1 MPLTLQ
7 TKTLSGYFIAFLLL
21 LVSYILIF
29 YTIRELGKETREVT
43 DSYNLINH
51 LESLH
56 SDMAEAETGVRGYII
71 SREVSFLMP
80 YYASQKTIPRR
91 FAELDALA
99 RGGRIQKATIEKL
112 KQYSSASL
120 AYMEN
125 AITRFQKAGLVV
137 TDTMLLNREERRLV
151 LDSMR
156 LLIAEAKKSGE
167 KHIASKTDTL
177 SGFFSSTKTIA
188 ITSLLV
194 AILTIIYSLY
204 TYKRENRARE
214 EATTKVT
221 RYQQELETKLKELK
235 KLNAEL
241 QDLKQIEKFAATGRI
256 ARTIAHEVRNPL
268 TNITLAA
275 EQLNESLEN
284 EGEQAVMLEMI
295 GRNASRIDQLVTD
308 LLQSTRFA
316 QLEFKEVDINQLLDE
331 TLELA
336 ADRIQLQQLQVEKDY
351 SPDLCTVK
359 IDKEKMQLALLNI
372 IVNAIEA
379 MPAQKGVLKLK
390 TTKRNDKCVIEIAD
404 NGSGMDEETMQ
415 KVFEPYYTGKKN
427 GHGLGLTNSQ
437 NIIFN
442 HKGKITVRSNPDWG
456 TIFTITLQLSSLI

>member
-7 TKTLSGYFIAFLLL
+7 TKTLSGYIIAFLLL

-29 YTIRELGKETREVT
+29 YTIRELGRETRDVT
-43 DSYNLINH
+43 ESYSLINH

-99 RGGRIQKATIEKL
+99 RGGRIQKTRIEKL
-112 KQYSSASL
+112 KEYCSTSL

-156 LLIAEAKKSGE
+156 LLIAEAKKTGE

-204 TYKRENRARE
+204 TYKRENKARE
-214 EATTKVT
+214 EATNKVI

-241 QDLKQIEKFAATGRI
+241 QDLRQIEKFAVTGRI

-275 EQLNESLEN
+275 EQLHESLEN
-284 EGEQAVMLEMI
+284 EGEQALMLEMI

-316 QLEFKEVDINQLLDE
+316 QLEFKEVDINHLLDE

-390 TTKRNDKCVIEIAD
+390 TMKRNDKCVIEIAD
-404 NGSGMDEETMQ
+404 NGKGMDEETMQ

-442 HKGKITVRSNPDWG
+442 HRGKITVRSKPDWG
-456 TIFTITLQLSSLI
+456 TVFTISLQLSSLI